1 MQPFQSDGL
10 LASVFGKPVDL
21 TVRTLPQFD
30 PKAKHQVLMLL
41 DEFPLLGPM
50 PVLADAFA
58 FVAGYGMRLM
68 LVMQSKAQL
77 RDPALYGP
85 DKAAAILDNCGAE
98 VIFGTK
104 DLGLAKEMSE
114 RLVFDTV

>member
-1 MQPFQSDGL
+1 MTPDNIVRLRPL
-10 LASVFGKPVDL
+10 LALFFQQLVDL
-21 TVRTLPQFD
+21 TVQVLPQFD
-30 PKAKHQVLMLL
+30 PKAKHQVLVLL

-58 FVAGYGMRLM
+58 YVAGYNMRMM

-85 DKAAAILDNCGAE
+85 DKAAAILDNCGSRSCSAPRA
-98 VIFGTK
+98 T
-104 DLGLAKEMSE
+104 SW
-114 RLVFDTV
+114 RRN